1 MSQILHNFCL
11 SASTL
16 SVKHQEEHLPC
27 KKLNDY
33 VLAWLSVWREV
44 QMICIWSNWCHCHP
58 IICCFIKIQNDW
70 TFLVHAYPGCPGQK
84 EKAVKRCLLV
94 CPSFT
99 TPLILYSQLCKVCM
113 LFSDC
118 CWKGRVMCWPFCVY
132 WYLVFNFFSFTL
144 NWCLLCCFLGTRG
157 WKPVT

>member
-84 EKAVKRCLLV
+84 EKAVKRCLSV

-99 TPLILYSQLCKVCM
+99 TPWYCTASCAKCACCFQIAVERAVWCAGHFGCTGT
-113 LFSDC
+113 LFSIFSVLHLID
-118 CWKGRVMCWPFCVY
+118 VYCV
-132 WYLVFNFFSFTL
+132 VF
-144 NWCLLCCFLGTRG
+144 
-157 WKPVT
+157 